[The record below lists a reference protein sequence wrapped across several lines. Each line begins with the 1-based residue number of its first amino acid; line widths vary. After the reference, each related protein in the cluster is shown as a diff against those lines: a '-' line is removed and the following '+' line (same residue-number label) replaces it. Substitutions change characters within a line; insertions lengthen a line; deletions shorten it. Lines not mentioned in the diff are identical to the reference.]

1 MSPRKKSKKP
11 QSKNKPEILSPED
24 AGNPSSGDVIFQ
36 TLIQHLPENPV
47 EIIEVLEKYNPGFT
61 KHMIKETE
69 EFNKKAR
76 YLRFIFGKWQA
87 YITLALKSI
96 CVVGAVLAI
105 FLAIYQNA
113 GFLYIIALAIF
124 LAVAQGGS
132 PVWRAIAEAIAARIN
147 PK

>member
-1 MSPRKKSKKP
+1 MSPRKNPKKP
-11 QSKNKPEILSPED
+11 QSKNKPDILPPED
-24 AGNPSSGDVIFQ
+24 ADNASSGDVVLQMLVQNF
-36 TLIQHLPENPV
+36 PENPA
-47 EIIEVLEKYNPGFT
+47 EVLDGLEKHDPGFT
-61 KHMIKETE
+61 KRMIKRNE
-69 EFNKKAR
+69 EFDKQER
-76 YLRFIFGKWQA
+76 EVRFAFGKWQA
-87 YITLALKSI
+87 YTTLALKSI